1 MSVGTSPAI
10 VAAPKAKA
18 APALQFWRFSVAQY
32 HEMIRTGILDEDAPV
47 ELIEGWIIT
56 KMSKNPSHR
65 ISTQLTREALASL
78 LPKGYFADDQEP
90 LTTDDSQPEPDVM
103 VAKGERRDFLQRHP
117 HGHEV
122 PLIVEVADAS
132 LARDRKLK
140 RRLYARAGVAMYWII
155 NLNKR
160 QIEVYTEPVGE
171 AEKADYRVRRDYHAG
186 EEIPLTI
193 DGHEV
198 GRLNVSALLP

>member
-10 VAAPKAKA
+10 VAAPQAKA
-18 APALQFWRFSVAQY
+18 APFIQFWRFSVAQY
-32 HEMIRTGILDEDAPV
+32 HEMIRTGILDEDAQV

-56 KMSKNPSHR
+56 KMPKNPPHCLSNDLA
-65 ISTQLTREALASL
+65 QEALAKA
-78 LPKGYFADDQEP
+78 LPSGYFVRAQQP
-90 LTTDDSQPEPDVM
+90 FTTDDSESEPDVM
-103 VAKGERRDFLQRHP
+103 VVKGERRDFLERHP
-117 HGHEV
+117 HGPEI

-140 RRLYARAGVAMYWII
+140 RRLYARAGVATYWII

-171 AEKADYRVRRDYHAG
+171 AEKADYRVRRDYHAD
-186 EEIPLTI
+186 EKIPLLL
-193 DGHEV
+193 DGQEV
-198 GRLNVSALLP
+198 GRLNVNALLP

>member
-18 APALQFWRFSVAQY
+18 APVLPHWRFSVAQY

-56 KMSKNPSHR
+56 KMPKNPPHCLSND
-65 ISTQLTREALASL
+65 LTNNALTKM
-78 LPKGYFADDQEP
+78 LPSGYFVRTQQP
-90 LTTDDSQPEPDVM
+90 FTTDDSEPEPDVM
-103 VAKGERRDFLQRHP
+103 VVKGELREFFERHP
-117 HGHEV
+117 NGTEI
-122 PLIVEVADAS
+122 PLIVEIADAS

-155 NLNKR
+155 NVNKR
-160 QIEVYTEPVGE
+160 QIEVYTEPEGA
-171 AEKADYRVRRDYHAG
+171 AEKTDYRVRRDYHAE

-193 DGHEV
+193 DGLELGHLAV
-198 GRLNVSALLP
+198 NALLP

>member
-10 VAAPKAKA
+10 VAAPQSKAV
-18 APALQFWRFSVAQY
+18 PALQFWRFSVAQY

-56 KMSKNPSHR
+56 KMPKNPPHCFSNELA
-65 ISTQLTREALASL
+65 QEALARV
-78 LPKGYFADDQEP
+78 LPSGYFVRAQQP
-90 LTTDDSQPEPDVM
+90 FTTDDSEPEPDVM
-103 VAKGERRDFLQRHP
+103 VVKGERRDFLERHP
-117 HGHEV
+117 HGDEI

-160 QIEVYTEPVGE
+160 QIETYTEPVGE
-171 AEKADYRVRRDYHAG
+171 AEKADYRVRRDYHAD

-193 DGHEV
+193 DGNEV
-198 GRLNVSALLP
+198 GRLNVKALLP

>member
-1 MSVGTSPAI
+1 MPAKTFMTASI
-10 VAAPKAKA
+10 AP
-18 APALQFWRFSVAQY
+18 PRLPIWRFTVAQY
-32 HEMIRTGILDEDAPV
+32 HKMIRKRILDEDDPV
-47 ELIEGWIIT
+47 ELLEGWLVAKAPKT
-56 KMSKNPSHR
+56 PAPCF
-65 ISTQLTREALASL
+65 STGQTRETIASL
-78 LPKGYFADDQEP
+78 LPRGYFASSQQP
-90 LTTDDSQPEPDVM
+90 FTTDDSEPEPDVM
-103 VAKGERRDFLQRHP
+103 VVKGELREFWERHP
-117 HGHEV
+117 HGHEI

-160 QIEVYTEPVGE
+160 QIEVYTEPIGE
-171 AEKADYRVRRDYHAG
+171 AEKADYRVRRDYHAD